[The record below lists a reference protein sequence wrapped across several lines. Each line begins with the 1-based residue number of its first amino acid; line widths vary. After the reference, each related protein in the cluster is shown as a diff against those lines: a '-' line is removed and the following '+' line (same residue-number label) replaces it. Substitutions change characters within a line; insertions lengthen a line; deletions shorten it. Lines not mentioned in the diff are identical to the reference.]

1 MLSRVPRGLHKIHK
15 ISELR
20 HELRSTLTS
29 YTASSLKRFQGDIL
43 TMLSHPSTSFPTL
56 DLDARTHRVGFWC
69 EAIAINRQQGSK
81 RFMCT
86 LDRSA
91 SVSGNPIQTCYIRGC
106 GGVYNTGAQEEQQII
121 ITIMRLNR
129 DVGRRWET
137 IGNCGG
143 KCPRKQTD
151 NVDHERGVSK

>member
-1 MLSRVPRGLHKIHK
+1 MRKPIELAFGAKQSQLIVNKDRRDSCVRWIDRPRFRG
-15 ISELR
+15 
-20 HELRSTLTS
+20 
-29 YTASSLKRFQGDIL
+29 
-43 TMLSHPSTSFPTL
+43 
-56 DLDARTHRVGFWC
+56 
-69 EAIAINRQQGSK
+69 
-81 RFMCT
+81 
-86 LDRSA
+86 
-91 SVSGNPIQTCYIRGC
+91 IQYRLATYGGC

-143 KCPRKQTD
+143 KCPRKQRD